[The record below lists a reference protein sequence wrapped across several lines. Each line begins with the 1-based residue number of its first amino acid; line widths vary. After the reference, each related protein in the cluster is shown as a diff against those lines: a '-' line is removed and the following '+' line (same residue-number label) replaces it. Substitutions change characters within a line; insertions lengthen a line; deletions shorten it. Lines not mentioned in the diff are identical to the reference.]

1 MGKRGE
7 ICERQGEGKMRGK
20 REGEERKRREEADGP
35 REKKGGREQRES

>member
-20 REGEERKRREEADGP
+20 RAKGERKQMDLERRREGGN
-35 REKKGGREQRES
+35 RERVRTRM